1 MKTLCLSVG
10 MILIIACCCDAMP
23 VAVQY
28 NTGPITC
35 CDQFSNMRV
44 SRKMIVDI
52 TRTHSSCMK
61 KGYIV
66 ETVKRRLICFR
77 QSTTWVEEAYN
88 QTINSE
94 GSGLQQ

>member
-23 VAVQY
+23 DAVQY

-44 SRKMIVDI
+44 PRKMIVDI
-52 TRTHSSCMK
+52 TRTHSSCTI
-61 KGYIV
+61 KGFIV

-88 QTINSE
+88 QMINSE
-94 GSGLQQ
+94 GIDLQQ

>member
-10 MILIIACCCDAMP
+10 MILIIACCCDAILD
-23 VAVQY
+23 AVQY

-44 SRKMIVDI
+44 PRKMIVDI
-52 TRTHSSCMK
+52 TRTHSSCLK
-61 KGYIV
+61 RGYIV
-66 ETVKRRLICFR
+66 ETVKGRLICFR

-88 QTINSE
+88 RTINSE

>member
-10 MILIIACCCDAMP
+10 MILIIAS

-44 SRKMIVDI
+44 PGKMIVDI
-52 TRTHSSCMK
+52 TRTHSSCLK
-61 KGYIV
+61 RGYIV
-66 ETVKRRLICFR
+66 ETVKGRLFCFR

-88 QTINSE
+88 RMFNSE
-94 GSGLQQ
+94 GSGLYSHFTKC